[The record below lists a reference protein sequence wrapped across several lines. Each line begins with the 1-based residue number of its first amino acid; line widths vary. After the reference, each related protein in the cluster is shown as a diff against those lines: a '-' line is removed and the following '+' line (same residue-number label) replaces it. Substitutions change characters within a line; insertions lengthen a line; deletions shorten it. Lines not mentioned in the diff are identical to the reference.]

1 MQSEAIAKS
10 SRLLPDKLR
19 MVSIPDVHSKGAAC
33 RTISLCSEKTN
44 KRNATQQNGAS
55 EASSKHGQQF
65 IAAALQHVSRLGAYL
80 DNEGKAIA
88 PKGQECIH
96 LLLHGRVPFKVESQG
111 HGCLLQLHI

>member
-1 MQSEAIAKS
+1 MYTQRVQLAGPYHCAQ
-10 SRLLPDKLR
+10 
-19 MVSIPDVHSKGAAC
+19 KGQTNAA
-33 RTISLCSEKTN
+33 
-44 KRNATQQNGAS
+44 QQNGAS